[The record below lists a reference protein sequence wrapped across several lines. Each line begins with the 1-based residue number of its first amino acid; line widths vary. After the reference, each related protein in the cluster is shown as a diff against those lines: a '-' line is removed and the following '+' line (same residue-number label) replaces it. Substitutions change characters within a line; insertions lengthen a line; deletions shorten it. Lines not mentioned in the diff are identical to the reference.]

1 MSRNS
6 TTAWKALLFV
16 AVALAA
22 GYVSGAGLLGQMPNP
37 NPEKDADFRFRPDHE
52 RQELRGKKSSYRLWE
67 DQEGVPVY
75 TGASQNLYKIEL
87 KPWKRL
93 GPGVTGAY
101 VDLEG
106 AGALVN
112 AIVWEIAP
120 GAQTKPERH
129 LFEEQ
134 LLVLTGE
141 AGETHLW
148 QSDPAKKV
156 VIPWKRGTVFSPPI
170 NTHHL
175 FINKGKTPARIV
187 AVTDLPLKIDIF
199 RSADFIYN
207 TNYNFTDRYNGQSD
221 YFDPENSKDYSNNN
235 SHALSVVNLIRDA
248 WGWRLFHAG
257 QGYGDIDRHFL
268 LSDNTMTGHI
278 EGWPVGAYERA
289 HKHGPSST
297 IVHLG
302 GHGYTL
308 LWPANIGTNRP
319 WQDGKA
325 DKVQRVDWEE
335 GIILIPDI
343 QWYHQ
348 HFATGPEHA
357 KFIKLGSTPGNERYK
372 VTTNVLQGGEDTQ
385 ISFADE
391 DPYVRELFEKELQ
404 KTGKKI
410 IMPSREELIKLE
422 KQEKSGR
429 MPATNQQ

>member
-1 MSRNS
+1 MSRPSNK
-6 TTAWKALLFV
+6 TWKTPVFV
-16 AVALAA
+16 AVALSI
-22 GYVSGAGLLGQMPNP
+22 GLVSGVGLSSQMPNL
-37 NPEKDADFRFRPDHE
+37 NPEKDADFRFRPDTE
-52 RQELRGKKSSYRLWE
+52 RKTLRATKSSYRHWQ

-75 TGASQNLYKIEL
+75 TGSAQNLYKIAL

-112 AIVWEIAP
+112 AVVWEIAP

-141 AGETHLW
+141 AGEAQIW

-156 VIPWKRGTVFSPPI
+156 SIPFKRGTVFSPPL
-170 NTHHL
+170 NTNHL
-175 FINKGKTPARIV
+175 FINKGKTPARFV
-187 AVTDLPLKIDIF
+187 AVTDLPLKIDQF
-199 RSADFIYN
+199 RNPDFIYN
-207 TNYNFTDRYNGQSD
+207 DNYNFTDRYNGQAD
-221 YFDPENSKDYSNNN
+221 YFDPENSKDYSNTGA
-235 SHALSVVNLIRDA
+235 HAMSVVNLIRDA

-257 QGYGDIDRHFL
+257 QGYGDIDRHFI

-308 LWPANIGTNRP
+308 LWPNNLGTTKP
-319 WQDGKA
+319 WQDGKG
-325 DKVQRVDWEE
+325 DKVEKVDWEE
-335 GIILIPDI
+335 GTILIPNI
-343 QWYHQ
+343 QVYHQ

-357 KFIKLGSTPGNERYK
+357 KFIKLGSSPGNTKYDI
-372 VTTNVLQGGEDTQ
+372 TTDVLYGGERHM
-385 ISFADE
+385 ILFKDE
-391 DPYVRELFEKELQ
+391 DPYVRTLFEKELA

-410 IMPSREELIKLE
+410 IMPPIEELIKME
-422 KQEKSGR
+422 AAGQIRETG
-429 MPATNQQ
+429 N

>member
-1 MSRNS
+1 MSRPS
-6 TTAWKALLFV
+6 TAAWKSLSFV
-16 AVALAA
+16 IVALIV
-22 GYVSGAGLLGQMPNP
+22 GLVSGVGLSSQMPNL
-37 NPEKDADFRFRPDHE
+37 NPEKDADFRFRPDTE
-52 RQELRGKKSSYRLWE
+52 RKALRATKSSYRHWQ

-75 TGASQNLYKIEL
+75 TGSAQNLYKIEL

-112 AIVWEIAP
+112 AVVWEIAP

-141 AGETHLW
+141 AGESQIW

-156 VIPWKRGTVFSPPI
+156 TFPWKRGTVFSPPL
-170 NTHHL
+170 NTYHT

-187 AVTDLPLKIDIF
+187 AVTDLPLKIDQF
-199 RSADFIYN
+199 RNADFIYN
-207 TNYNFTDRYNGQSD
+207 TNYNFTDRYNGQPD
-221 YFDPENSKDYSNNN
+221 YFDPENSKDFSNNGGA
-235 SHALSVVNLIRDA
+235 HAMSVVNMIRDV

-257 QGYGDIDRHFL
+257 QGYGDIDRHFI

-308 LWPANIGTNRP
+308 LWPGNLGTDRP

-325 DKVQRVDWEE
+325 DKVQKVEWEE
-335 GIILIPDI
+335 GTILIPDI
-343 QWYHQ
+343 QMYHQ

-357 KFIKLGSTPGNERYK
+357 KFIKLGSSPGNTKYDI
-372 VTTNVLQGGEDTQ
+372 TTDVLYGGERHM
-385 ISFADE
+385 ILFKDE
-391 DPYVRELFEKELQ
+391 DPYVRQLFEKELA

-410 IMPSREELIKLE
+410 IMPPVEELIKME
-422 KQEKSGR
+422 AAGQIRETGD
-429 MPATNQQ
+429 